1 MDNSIIKDQEQEIR
15 YLRHLLD
22 VNGIPYDYQAYK
34 ESLAPTTPNNG
45 IVFPELTR
53 EHAISF
59 YSMFRG
65 RKDVFSRRSAK
76 KGYFTQCDN
85 FWEYGV
91 CPKRSGEKIKCREC
105 PNQNYTKLTIPAI
118 LNHLKGG
125 KEDCS
130 DVIGLYPLFPDGT
143 CWFLVFDFDNHGDE
157 EVEPLKDWQ
166 QEVDAMRKICEQ
178 NGIDA
183 LVERSRS
190 GRGAHVWLFFSEA
203 IQAAKARRFGEALI
217 VKGAEL
223 VSMKDFSFFDRMLP
237 MQDFLAEGKIGNM
250 VALPLQGRAL
260 QNGNSAFVDDAWHP
274 FRDQW
279 ERLLSTKK
287 LSKADI
293 DRLTADWCPADE
305 ALSIFKNDSADTKV
319 EDTPQLFGS
328 NPRSSLGH
336 LNRADVTGELII
348 VLSDGVYVDKRNLK
362 PRIQNGIRRIA
373 AFSNSQFFLNLKLG
387 VSNQDTPRIVYSGYD
402 DGDYIVIPRG
412 CLDDLRALLDDAEIS
427 YTLTD
432 KRQEGRPIDVSFN
445 GKLYPEQAQAAERM
459 LFYENGV
466 LSAATAFGKTVVGAY
481 LIAQRKVNT
490 LVLVHTVEIM
500 HNWIRDLD
508 KFLSINE
515 QFPTYTT
522 PKGRVKQRDSVIG
535 TFSSQKDAS
544 GGIIDIAMITSLG
557 RNDDINPIVQNYG
570 MVIMDECHHSAA
582 YTHENVLR
590 AVTAKYV
597 YGMTA
602 TATRVDGQAR
612 KIFMQFGPVRHKY
625 TAKDRA
631 EKQGIGHFV
640 YPRFT
645 RLVDLEANDNLHISD
660 CFDMV
665 CKSEI
670 RNVQIVAETIDC
682 VKKGRTP
689 LVMTKYREHAQAL
702 YHKLQG
708 AADYVFLLQGGNSL
722 KARSA
727 LREKMLAVGRDE
739 TMIVVAIGQYIGEGF
754 NYPRLDTLLLAMPI
768 SFEGNVEQYAGR
780 LNRDYEGKK
789 DVIIF
794 DYIDQHIPKLE
805 RMYHKRLRTYKKIG
819 FEVCT
824 EVVDKLTVSNSIF
837 DSGKYW
843 DVFGKD
849 VLSAKARVIISSPY
863 LAAKRVTWLCSGQ
876 ETLSRRGVAVTV
888 FTLPPDDY
896 PEDGRDHHSQLIQT
910 LKESGIRVVL
920 QRNCYERYAVIDDT
934 LVWYGSTNL
943 LSNAKEDDSLMRLE
957 SPSIAAELMEISAFH
972 QGVKG

>member
-1 MDNSIIKDQEQEIR
+1 MDDTIIRDQEQEIR

-22 VNGIPYDYQAYK
+22 INGIPYDYQAYK
-34 ESLAPTTPNNG
+34 ESLTTTQDNE

-65 RKDVFSRRSAK
+65 RKDVFSQRSAK

-91 CPKRSGEKIKCREC
+91 CPKRSGEKVKCREC
-105 PNQNYTKLTIPAI
+105 PNQKYTKLTIPAI
-118 LNHLKGG
+118 LNHLKGEKG
-125 KEDCS
+125 DCS

-157 EVEPLKDWQ
+157 EVEPSKDWQ
-166 QEVDAMRKICEQ
+166 QEVDAMRTICEQ

-203 IQAAKARRFGEALI
+203 IQASKARRFGEALI
-217 VKGAEL
+217 VKGAES

-237 MQDFLAEGKIGNM
+237 MQDFLPEGKIGNM

-260 QNGNSAFVDDAWHP
+260 QNGNSAFVDENWHP
-274 FRDQW
+274 YRDQW
-279 ERLLSTKK
+279 DRLLRTNR
-287 LSKADI
+287 LSEREI
-293 DRLTADWCPADE
+293 DRLLAEWCPAEE
-305 ALSIFKNDSADTKV
+305 ALSIFQNDSADTEV
-319 EDTPQLFGS
+319 EDTPQLFGR
-328 NPRSSLGH
+328 NPRKSLGH
-336 LNRADVTGELII
+336 FNRNDVTGEMSII
-348 VLSDGVYVDKRNLK
+348 LSDGIYVDKRNLR

-373 AFSNSQFFLNLKLG
+373 AFSNSQFYLNLKLG

-402 DGDYIVIPRG
+402 DGNYIVIPRG
-412 CLDDLRALLDDAEIS
+412 CLDDLKALLDEAEIS
-427 YTLTD
+427 YSLTD
-432 KRQEGRPIDVSFN
+432 KRQAGRPIDVSFN
-445 GKLYPEQAQAAERM
+445 GDLYPEQAQAAGRM

-481 LIAQRKVNT
+481 LISQRKVNT
-490 LVLVHTVEIM
+490 LILVHTVEIM
-500 HNWIRDLD
+500 HNWIRDLS

-515 QFPTYTT
+515 PLPTYTT

-535 TFSSQKDAS
+535 TLSSQKDAS
-544 GGIIDIAMITSLG
+544 GGIVDIAMITSLG
-557 RNDDINPIVQNYG
+557 RNDDINPIVRNYG

-602 TATRVDGQAR
+602 TATRMDGQAR
-612 KIFMQFGPVRHKY
+612 KIFMQFGPVRHRY

-645 RLVDLEANDNLHISD
+645 RVVDVENNADRHISD

-665 CKSEI
+665 RKSEI
-670 RNVQIVAETIDC
+670 RNLQIVADTMDC

-689 LVMTKYREHAQAL
+689 LVMTKSREHAQVL
-702 YHKLQG
+702 FEELQG
-708 AADYVFLLQGGNSL
+708 ASDHIFLLRGGSSL
-722 KARSA
+722 KERAA

-805 RMYHKRLRTYKKIG
+805 RMYHKRLRTYRKIG
-819 FEVCT
+819 FEVCA
-824 EVVDKLTVSNSIF
+824 EVVDNQIVSNSIY
-837 DSGKYW
+837 DSDNYW

-849 VLSAKARVIISSPY
+849 VLSARARVIISSPY
-863 LAAKRVTWLCSGQ
+863 LAARRVTWLCSGQ
-876 ETLSRRGVAVTV
+876 ESLSRRGVFSTV
-888 FTLPPDDY
+888 FTLSPDEY
-896 PEDGRDHHSQLIQT
+896 PEDGRDHHSQLIQS
-910 LKESGIRVVL
+910 LKESGVRVVP
-920 QRNCYERYAVIDDT
+920 QKNCYERYAVIDDT
-934 LVWYGSTNL
+934 LVWYGSLSL
-943 LSNAKEDDSLMRLE
+943 LSKAKEDDGMMRLE
-957 SPSIAAELMEISAFH
+957 SPAIAAELMEISTLH
-972 QGVKG
+972 KDSTT